1 MSDPQMVVAD
11 GAVLSFPD
19 GIPGFPTAHG
29 FVLHDL
35 VEDGAFQLLTSTD
48 VDGLE
53 LVVGHPW
60 PFFPE
65 YAPEIGVE
73 EQLELGIEEPEDAV
87 VFCAV
92 TLPEDGGAPT
102 MNLLGPFVV
111 NRHTGVGR
119 QVVLDDS
126 ETTPVRAPLVLG

>member
-1 MSDPQMVVAD
+1 MPDPQSTVSD

-19 GIPGFPTAHG
+19 GIPGFPQAHD
-29 FVLHDL
+29 FVLDDL
-35 VEDGAFQLLTSTD
+35 VEDGAFQLLRSTD

-65 YAPEIGVE
+65 YAPEIGE
-73 EQLELGIEEPEDAV
+73 EDQRDLGIAEPEDAV

-92 TLPEDGGAPT
+92 TLPDDDGPPT

-119 QVVLDDS
+119 QVVLDDV
-126 ETTPVRAPLVLG
+126 EATPVRAPLVFA

>member
-1 MSDPQMVVAD
+1 MPDPQTTVLD

-19 GIPGFPTAHG
+19 GIPGFPQARG
-29 FVLHDL
+29 FVLDDL
-35 VEDGAFQLLTSTD
+35 AADGPFRLLRSTD
-48 VDGLE
+48 VDDLE

-60 PFFPE
+60 PFFTD
-65 YAPEIGVE
+65 YAPEIGE
-73 EQLELGIEEPEDAV
+73 EDQRDLGIEVPEDAV

-92 TLPEDGGAPT
+92 TLPDDDGPPT

-119 QVVLDDS
+119 QVVLDDVGA
-126 ETTPVRAPLVLG
+126 TPVRAPLVLA